1 MRRTTPIVF
10 TYNQSSLSTVRVR
23 QRLQGLMGSDVIRL
37 NDRRYFEKLSTKLRN
52 EYETAMD
59 RKEHARE
66 EAEKER
72 LRKLV
77 LAGVIEDKSENKSDF
92 FLDKQKKKRKKKRK
106 KIKKKGPFDDNNDA
120 KDLSIHSDDWNT
132 TKTSGFSE
140 VDYEEDEEEED
151 VLTQIQIESGS
162 RPESSTS
169 RRPQSSR
176 PGSSQGSRPSSSISR
191 RPQSSRQRSFS
202 PTHRSASPG
211 DQQSV
216 TSRTPEMSYIPPP
229 HHESASRKSFRSKRV
244 QSAMPRIS
252 TAKKT
257 EETDSDEEIREE
269 TKSLPGD
276 LAQTERQRRLK
287 RFSIVD
293 PPLIRE
299 LKKEETVSGLYS
311 IADKLIF
318 PVATKEE
325 DERLYREFAKE
336 RARAVSTKQKKMK

>member
-59 RKEHARE
+59 KKEHARE

-72 LRKLV
+72 LRRLV
-77 LAGVIEDKSENKSDF
+77 IAGVIEDKSENQSDF
-92 FLDKQKKKRKKKRK
+92 FKKKQKKKGKKKRKKSKRK
-106 KIKKKGPFDDNNDA
+106 PNDDD
-120 KDLSIHSDDWNT
+120 DDPQTLSIHSDDWNT

-140 VDYEEDEEEED
+140 VDFEEDEDEED

-162 RPESSTS
+162 RPASSVR
-169 RRPQSSR
+169 RRPMSSR
-176 PGSSQGSRPSSSISR
+176 QNSSQGSRPSSAISR
-191 RPQSSRQRSFS
+191 RPHSSRQRSLS
-202 PTHRSASPG
+202 PSNRSASPD
-211 DQQSV
+211 DQHSE
-216 TSRTPEMSYIPPP
+216 TSSRMHEISYIPPP
-229 HHESASRKSFRSKRV
+229 HHEGARRKSFRSKRV

-252 TAKKT
+252 TAKKS

-276 LAQTERQRRLK
+276 LAKTERQRRLK